1 MLPVEPED
9 KTIRSVLLTIIAMVA
24 FAANS
29 LLCRQALGEGL
40 IDAATFTSVRVLSG
54 AVTLSLIVLIR
65 RRPREPSTANW
76 RSAVMLF
83 TYMAFFSF
91 AYLSLGAGTGA
102 LILFGAVQLTMF
114 IFALRQGENF
124 SLMSWIGLSLATFG
138 LIYLVSPGVTA
149 PDFSGAILM
158 AVAGVAWGGYSLLGR
173 GAADPLEATA
183 RNFVY
188 SVPLVLIVS
197 LFFMDDFSS
206 TSNGLLLAVAS
217 GAIASGCGY
226 IIWYAVLPALTATRA
241 ATVQLSVPAIAAFG
255 GVVLL
260 SEELTLRL
268 FLASAVTLGGV
279 AIVLAQRAAKTTR

>member
-1 MLPVEPED
+1 ML
-9 KTIRSVLLTIIAMVA
+9 A

-54 AVTLSLIVLIR
+54 AVTLSLVVLFR
-65 RRPREPSTANW
+65 RRPREPSTPSW
-76 RSAVMLF
+76 RSSAMLF

-102 LILFGAVQLTMF
+102 LILFGAIQLTMLT
-114 IFALRQGENF
+114 FAIRQGEHF
-124 SLMSWIGLSLATFG
+124 STISWAGLFLAVFG
-138 LIYLVSPGVTA
+138 MVYLVSPGVTA
-149 PDFSGAILM
+149 PDLSAAILM
-158 AVAGVAWGGYSLLGR
+158 AVAGVAWGGYSLLGK

-197 LFFMDDFSS
+197 LFFMDNFSS
-206 TSNGLLLAVAS
+206 TSSGLLLAVAS
-217 GAIASGCGY
+217 GSITSGCGY
-226 IIWYAVLPALTATRA
+226 VIWYAVLPSLTATRA
-241 ATVQLSVPAIAAFG
+241 ATVQLSVPAIVSFG
-255 GVVLL
+255 GVILL

-279 AIVLAQRAAKTTR
+279 AIVLTQRATKVVR

>member
-1 MLPVEPED
+1 MDRPFPGCFRAD
-9 KTIRSVLLTIIAMVA
+9 
-24 FAANS
+24 
-29 LLCRQALGEGL
+29 
-40 IDAATFTSVRVLSG
+40 LSG
-54 AVTLSLIVLIR
+54 LSGCHR
-65 RRPREPSTANW
+65 TR
-76 RSAVMLF
+76 
-83 TYMAFFSF
+83 FFGRYS
-91 AYLSLGAGTGA
+91 YGCRGSCL
-102 LILFGAVQLTMF
+102 
-114 IFALRQGENF
+114 
-124 SLMSWIGLSLATFG
+124 
-138 LIYLVSPGVTA
+138 
-149 PDFSGAILM
+149 
-158 AVAGVAWGGYSLLGR
+158 GGYSLLGR

-197 LFFMDDFSS
+197 LFFVDDFSS

-226 IIWYAVLPALTATRA
+226 VIWYAVLPALSATRA